1 MMKNEMTFQQKA
13 LAASF
18 LLHDQLLDDCN
29 YAGYEGTKE
38 DFDRLYAE
46 VFVICRDE
54 LPDDANVD
62 YVIETFHDYQLEQMD
77 GIREVGWYL

>member
-1 MMKNEMTFQQKA
+1 MNKNEMTFQQKA

-18 LLHDQLLDDCN
+18 LLHNQLLDDCN

-38 DFDRLYAE
+38 DFDRLYDE

-54 LPDDANVD
+54 LPDDAD
-62 YVIETFHDYQLEQMD
+62 CEQVIETFYDYQLEQMD
-77 GIREVGWYL
+77 GVREVGWYL

>member
-38 DFDRLYAE
+38 DFDRLYDE
-46 VFVICRDE
+46 VFVICCDE
-54 LPDDANVD
+54 LPDNADID
-62 YVIETFHDYQLEQMD
+62 YVLETFHDYQLEQMD
-77 GIREVGWYL
+77 GVREVGWYL